1 MVTGGNVDVVFMG
14 TPAYALP
21 VLDAALSLGARVVGV
36 YTRPDKPQG
45 RGLAVEGPPV
55 KEFAL
60 ARGLPVFQPPTLR
73 SPSAQGEL
81 TSLKPDLLLVA
92 AYGRILPAEALAVP
106 RKGAINVHPS
116 LLPRY
121 RGASPVVT
129 ALLDGVDVTG
139 VTLYLL
145 DEGMD
150 SGPILAQRR
159 EAVRPDDTAET
170 LTPRLFQLGADLMKE
185 VLPRWLAREIV
196 PRPQDEAAAT
206 VTRPIEREDGEADWR
221 LPAAVLH
228 RRLRAFTP
236 WPGLYTR
243 WKGRN
248 LKIADATPLPGSTGP
263 GLVVPLDA
271 PGIPCGVGTGEG
283 ILGLK
288 ALLLEGKKELP
299 AREFLLGYRDFVGS
313 RLPN

>member
-1 MVTGGNVDVVFMG
+1 MG
-14 TPAYALP
+14 TPAFALP
-21 VLDAALSLGARVVGV
+21 VLEAALVLGARVVGV

-45 RGLAVEGPPV
+45 RGLVMEAPPV

-73 SPSAQGEL
+73 SPAAQAEL
-81 TSLKPDLLLVA
+81 AALKPDLLLVA
-92 AYGRILPAEALAVP
+92 AYGRILPPEALAIP

-121 RGASPVVT
+121 RGVSPVVT

-150 SGPILAQRR
+150 SGPILAQRQ
-159 EAVRPDDTAET
+159 EQVGTEDTAESLT
-170 LTPRLFQLGADLMKE
+170 LRLFQLGAELTWD
-185 VLPRWLAREIV
+185 VLPRWLAGDITLQ
-196 PRPQDEAAAT
+196 PQDQAAAT
-206 VTRPIEREDGEADWR
+206 VTRPIVREDGEADWR
-221 LPAAVLH
+221 LPAEALH

-248 LKIADATPLPGSTGP
+248 LKIVDAAPLSGAVEPGQ
-263 GLVVPLDA
+263 VVPLDE

-283 ILGLK
+283 VLGLK

-299 AREFLLGYRDFVGS
+299 AREFLLGHREFIGA
-313 RLPN
+313 RLPS

>member
-1 MVTGGNVDVVFMG
+1 MDIVFMG
-14 TPAYALP
+14 TPAFALP
-21 VLDAALSLGARVVGV
+21 VLEAALALGARVAGV

-45 RGLAVEGPPV
+45 RGLVMEAPPV

-73 SPSAQGEL
+73 SPAAQAEL
-81 TSLKPDLLLVA
+81 AALKPDLLLVA
-92 AYGRILPAEALAVP
+92 AYGRILPPEALAIP

-121 RGASPVVT
+121 RGVSPVVT
-129 ALLDGVDVTG
+129 ALLDGVEVTG

-150 SGPILAQRR
+150 SGPILAQRQER
-159 EAVRPDDTAET
+159 VRADDTAESLT
-170 LTPRLFQLGADLMKE
+170 LRLFRLGAELTKD
-185 VLPRWLAREIV
+185 VLPRWLTGDIA
-196 PRPQDEAAAT
+196 PQPQDQAAST
-206 VTRPIEREDGEADWR
+206 VTRPIAREDGEADWR
-221 LPAAVLH
+221 LPAEALH

-236 WPGLYTR
+236 WPGLFTR

-248 LKIADATPLPGSTGP
+248 LKIVDAAPLPGAAEP
-263 GLVVPLDA
+263 GLVVPLDE

-283 ILGLK
+283 VLGLK

-299 AREFLLGYRDFVGS
+299 AREFLLGYRSFVGS
-313 RLPN
+313 RLPS